1 MTINCIVGGNVA
13 ENNGSVFRCER
24 MEVNQLQI
32 RKFECSGCKYS
43 DYRMSA
49 REIGETLLNECPRCG
64 KSMEV
69 TGAEPPGW
77 LAKPLRLITKH
88 FEVTDF
94 VAKDNRIEV
103 EVSARDP
110 KRSFRTLLKVFRP
123 RGYLPVM
130 RERMGELKLVV
141 LRYPKVRP
149 SNVVINILLFCATI
163 LTTFAA
169 GYFLIFGNIAK
180 AALFSCAIMLMLGT
194 HEMGHKIAAWRNGV
208 ESTLPY
214 FIPAPNMLGTLGAV
228 INIKGPI
235 PTKEALVELGVAGPL
250 SGFAMAIPLTILG
263 LMLSR
268 PDPTGLA
275 LPMVP
280 AIFAIMQVGI
290 FGYIPSGMV
299 LNPLAFAGWVVL
311 LLTMFN
317 LIPAGWF
324 DGGHVARG
332 LMNRERH
339 YTLTR
344 TLGFTLFLTGIPF
357 PEFPLWFW
365 GFLII
370 LLFRG
375 YHPGA
380 LDDVSELSKRQKSLA
395 AMALVVF
402 LLCLPVPVG

>member
-1 MTINCIVGGNVA
+1 MKAKRPQV
-13 ENNGSVFRCER
+13 
-24 MEVNQLQI
+24 
-32 RKFECSGCKYS
+32 RKFECSSCKHS

-49 REIGETLLNECPRCG
+49 RGIGEILINECPRCG

-69 TGAEPPGW
+69 TGAEPPEW
-77 LAKPLRLITKH
+77 LSEQLELITKH
-88 FEVTDF
+88 FDVIDF
-94 VAKDNRIEV
+94 VAQDDRIEA

-110 KRSFRTLLKVFRP
+110 KRSFRTLLKVSRP

-130 RERMGELKLVV
+130 RERMGELRLVV
-141 LRYPKVRP
+141 LKYPKVRP
-149 SNVVINILLFCATI
+149 SNIVINILLFCATI

-169 GYFLIFGNIAK
+169 GYFLIFENVSQ
-180 AALFSCAIMLMLGT
+180 AALFSCAIMLMLGA

-214 FIPAPNMLGTLGAV
+214 FIPAPNMLGTFGAV
-228 INIKGPI
+228 ISIKSPI

-250 SGFAMAIPLTILG
+250 SGFAMAVPLTILG
-263 LMLSR
+263 LVLSR

-275 LPMVP
+275 LPFVP
-280 AIFAIMQVGI
+280 GIFALMQFGI
-290 FGYIPSGMV
+290 FGYIPSAMA

-317 LIPAGWF
+317 LIPAGQL
-324 DGGHVARG
+324 DGGHIARG
-332 LMNRERH
+332 LINRERH

-344 TLGFTLFLTGIPF
+344 TLGFALFLTGIPF
-357 PEFPLWFW
+357 PGFPLWFW
-365 GFLII
+365 GFFII

-380 LDDVSELSKRQKSLA
+380 LDDVSQLSKHQRSLA
-395 AMALVVF
+395 AITFIVF